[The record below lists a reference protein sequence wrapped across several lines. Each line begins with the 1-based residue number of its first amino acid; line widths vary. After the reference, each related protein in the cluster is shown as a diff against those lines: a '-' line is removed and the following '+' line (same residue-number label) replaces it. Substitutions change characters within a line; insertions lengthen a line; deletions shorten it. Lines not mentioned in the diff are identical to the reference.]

1 MSDKK
6 FALIPANL
14 SEGRGIAQML
24 AKSNLF
30 GAKTE
35 AEVFSLMLL
44 ADAEG
49 LHPAAAARD
58 YHIIQGRPTL
68 RADAMLAR
76 FQAAGGKVK
85 WLERNDKCVKAVFS
99 HDAGGEVEVEWTWE
113 RANSIETWNR
123 KQGRKVKLTESDNWQ
138 NYPRNMLSARCI
150 SEGVRTVFPGVVAGV
165 YAPEEVEDAG
175 DVDLTQAPTAPPRTT
190 QDDEVVVQAQVEE
203 YKKHPGPP
211 PNFQDHTIKRIQEYA
226 DQKSLDAYIGRQA
239 RAIAEQP
246 KPVRDA
252 IQKAIR
258 AKRDELAAAPPAGDP
273 GVVEAE
279 QAAEVLDAEI
289 VEISDEPVE
298 TPPEIPQDIQEETPG
313 EPESALQR
321 FCVGM
326 GNQIRMAP
334 TSVALEGLW
343 NGKKVK
349 LDRVKKNAAHEYE
362 ALETL
367 YSDRMETLVAFEGME
382 DDDA

>member
-1 MSDKK
+1 MTDKK
-6 FALIPANL
+6 FALIPTNL

-24 AKSNLF
+24 ARSGLF

-35 AEVFSLMLL
+35 AEAFSLMLL

-76 FQAAGGKVK
+76 FQAAGGRVK
-85 WLERNDKCVKAVFS
+85 WLERNDQCVKAIFS
-99 HDAGGEVEVEWTWE
+99 HDAGGEIEVEWTIE
-113 RANSIETWNR
+113 RANSIMTWSKKHNR
-123 KQGRKVKLTESDNWQ
+123 KVALTESDNWQ

-165 YAPEEVEDAG
+165 YAPEEVEDGG
-175 DVDLTQAPTAPPRTT
+175 DIDLTQAPTSPPTT
-190 QDDEVVVQAQVEE
+190 TPPEEVVVHAQQAQA
-203 YKKHPGPP
+203 PS
-211 PNFQDHTIKRIQEYA
+211 FQETTIRRIQEYA
-226 DQKSLDAYIGRQA
+226 DQQSLDGYIKRQA

-246 KPVRDA
+246 KPVRNA
-252 IQKAIR
+252 IQTAIR
-258 AKRDELAAAPPAGDP
+258 AKRDELVAAPPAGDP
-273 GVVEAE
+273 GVIEAE

-298 TPPEIPQDIQEETPG
+298 TPPEIPQDIQDEEPPK
-313 EPESALQR
+313 PETALER
-321 FCVGM
+321 FVAGM

-343 NGKKVK
+343 TGKKVK
-349 LDRVKKNAAHEYE
+349 LDRVKKGSPSDYE
-362 ALETL
+362 ELENL
-367 YSDRMETLVAFEGME
+367 YSDRMETLVAFEAME
-382 DDDA
+382 GDDA